1 MESQPREEEK
11 GIMTCAWERLIVESM
26 PAGVCISWSG
36 FQHGGVVNWLSCVNV
51 QRSECIEAEGIRK
64 RRRILFYQLKRKK
77 VFFYLSKIQC

>member
-51 QRSECIEAEGIRK
+51 QRSECIEAEGEEEE
-64 RRRILFYQLKRKK
+64 KK
-77 VFFYLSKIQC
+77 KFIKKSEKFTVDRFRF